1 MVLVVDGNIHQ
12 VVYSVHVSN
21 EQGSRR
27 LSFQID
33 TSYFGGEI

>member
-1 MVLVVDGNIHQ
+1 MVLVDGNIHQ

-27 LSFQID
+27 AGTVIPD
-33 TSYFGGEI
+33 